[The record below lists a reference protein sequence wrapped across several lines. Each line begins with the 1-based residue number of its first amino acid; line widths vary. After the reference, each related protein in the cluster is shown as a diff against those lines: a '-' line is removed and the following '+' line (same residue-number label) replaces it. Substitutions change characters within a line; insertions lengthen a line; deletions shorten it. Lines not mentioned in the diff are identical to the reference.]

1 MPATP
6 FVNELTWDVVRDALA
21 SGAPAILPIGAGSKQ
36 HGLHLPLGADA
47 RQAEWFA
54 AEAAKRCGG
63 LIWPTLTYGHYPAF
77 AEYAGSVSLS
87 RKTFEAL
94 VGDVLGALLSQSKSA
109 VLVIDLGVSTIESV
123 AAAIGRSADPPRV
136 RHVPIYRGARFEAA
150 QRDLSEQ
157 GFGSHADEIETSIL
171 LAIAP
176 KIVDMARAK
185 ASPPGSGAAD
195 GPLSP
200 TDSASPNYAPSGST
214 GDPTLATAEKGRLLV
229 AAILEDIDAV
239 CADLGTL

>member
-6 FVNELTWDVVRDALA
+6 FVNELTWDAVRDALA
-21 SGAPAILPIGAGSKQ
+21 SGAPAVLPIGAGSKQ
-36 HGLHLPLGADA
+36 HGFHLPLGADA

-54 AEAAKRCGG
+54 FEAAKRCGG
-63 LIWPTLTYGHYPAF
+63 LIWPTLTYGYYPAF

-87 RKTFEAL
+87 RKTFEAV

-123 AAAIGRSADPPRV
+123 AAAIGRFADPARV
-136 RHVPIYRGARFEAA
+136 RHIPIYRGARFEAA
-150 QRDLSEQ
+150 RRDLSEQ
-157 GFGSHADEIETSIL
+157 GAGGHADEIETSIL

-176 KIVDMARAK
+176 KIVDMARAE
-185 ASPPGSGAAD
+185 ASPPGSGAEA

-200 TDSASPNYAPSGST
+200 SDRSSPNYAPSGST
-214 GDPTLATAEKGRLLV
+214 GDPTLATAEKGRRLV